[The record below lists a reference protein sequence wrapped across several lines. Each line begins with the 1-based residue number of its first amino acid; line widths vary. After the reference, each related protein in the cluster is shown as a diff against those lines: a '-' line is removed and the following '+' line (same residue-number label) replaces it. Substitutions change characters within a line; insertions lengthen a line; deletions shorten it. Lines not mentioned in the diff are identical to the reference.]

1 MEEIILDIAE
11 FIDDNDGD
19 GKNLDK
25 EAIRILFN
33 SISSKKINSEN
44 IISQSIYLMK
54 IVDTFKN
61 ISGVDKKKLVI
72 LILNKVI
79 DLNIVSNIE
88 EKEMLHSF
96 INNILPNV
104 IDMMISID
112 KKEISIKFN
121 IILLFENNIMQMYL

>member
-1 MEEIILDIAE
+1 
-11 FIDDNDGD
+11 
-19 GKNLDK
+19 
-25 EAIRILFN
+25 
-33 SISSKKINSEN
+33 
-44 IISQSIYLMK
+44 MK

-112 KKEISIKFN
+112 KKEISIKLKEIKKCCFN
-121 IILLFENNIMQMYL
+121 FCFK

>member
-11 FIDDNDGD
+11 FINDNDGD
-19 GKNLDK
+19 SKNLDK

-33 SISSKKINSEN
+33 SISSKKINSDN

-54 IVDTFKN
+54 IVDTFKS

-72 LILNKVI
+72 FILNKVI
-79 DLNIVSNIE
+79 DLNIISNIE

-104 IDMMISID
+104 IDMMIAID
-112 KKEISIKFN
+112 KKEISIKLEKIKACCFK
-121 IILLFENNIMQMYL
+121 FC

>member
-112 KKEISIKFN
+112 KKEISIKLKEIKKCCFN
-121 IILLFENNIMQMYL
+121 FCFK